1 MHRGENRSLPP
12 LNCLRA
18 FEAAARYSSF
28 RKAADELHVTP
39 AAVSHQVK
47 ALERHLGIQLFY
59 RQPRSLELTP
69 AAVAC
74 LPKLREGFG
83 ALAAAADLIRTG
95 ARRET
100 LFLEV
105 APSFAVKW
113 LGRRIDR
120 FVSTHPDID
129 LRIEARPQTMD
140 GRPVDGVA
148 NAEWRPI
155 TRQNG
160 AAIRFGSGCY
170 AGCRSDKLFSVA
182 VTPLCAPALLHGAP
196 PLREPDDLRHHTLL
210 HDDTLDAQ
218 DGISKWRTWFDAAG
232 VEGVELTRGP
242 RFNHAA
248 LALDAA
254 ADGMGVA
261 LGNPLLASADIAAG
275 RLITPFPLVVPLHAA
290 YYLVCQGEGSEQ
302 PGLAAFRAW
311 LLEEVRAYREAVL

>member
-1 MHRGENRSLPP
+1 MHREENRSLPP

-47 ALERHLGIQLFY
+47 ALERHLGIRLFY

-83 ALAAAADLIRTG
+83 ALATAADLIRAG

-120 FVSTHPDID
+120 FVSAHPDID
-129 LRIEARPQTMD
+129 LHIEAKPQTID
-140 GRPVDGVA
+140 GRPFDGVGDEA
-148 NAEWRPI
+148 WRPI

-160 AAIRFGSGCY
+160 VAIRFGSGRY
-170 AGCRSDKLFSVA
+170 AGCRSEKLFSVG
-182 VTPLCAPALLHGAP
+182 VTPLCAPALLHAAA
-196 PLREPDDLRHHTLL
+196 PLREPGDLRHHTLL
-210 HDDTLDAQ
+210 HDDTLDAG
-218 DGISKWRTWFDAAG
+218 DGRSKWQIWLDAAG
-232 VEGVELTRGP
+232 VEGIELARGP

-261 LGNPLLASADIAAG
+261 LGYPVLASADIAAG
-275 RLITPFPLVVPLHAA
+275 RLITPFSLMVPLDEA
-290 YYLVCQGEGSEQ
+290 YYVVCQEDASEQ
-302 PGLAAFRAW
+302 RGIAAFRAW
-311 LLEEVRAYREAVL
+311 LLQEVQAFRLS